1 MNFLLEEQQS
11 ENPWRENSASMAGLS
26 DKVEAVLE
34 DQVTRH
40 QVIKLTEAEAVE
52 RLPGLVIASLGSEPQ
67 GQSQRGGHG
76 ACPSRRD

>member
-1 MNFLLEEQQS
+1 MKPNI
-11 ENPWRENSASMAGLS
+11 PGDRITRRWRA

-52 RLPGLVIASLGSEPQ
+52 RFLA
-67 GQSQRGGHG
+67 
-76 ACPSRRD
+76 